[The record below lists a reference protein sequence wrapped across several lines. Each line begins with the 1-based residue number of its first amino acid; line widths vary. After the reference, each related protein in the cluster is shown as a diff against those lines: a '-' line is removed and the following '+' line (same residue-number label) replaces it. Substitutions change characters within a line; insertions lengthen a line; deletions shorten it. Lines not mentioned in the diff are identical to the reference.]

1 MITIGLFLLL
11 TLLVLSKHNYL
22 IYKNK
27 QNKFCNLKFLK
38 YKLQKILN
46 ILKCS
51 KNFEF
56 EKRTD
61 QNCIT
66 QNVRHGRECRISTK
80 KKLLK
85 QSQKDMF

>member
-11 TLLVLSKHNYL
+11 TLPVLSKHDYL

-56 EKRTD
+56 ENRTD

-66 QNVRHGRECRISTK
+66 QNVRHVREYRISTK

-85 QSQKDMF
+85 QCQKGMF